1 MSTVVTIK
9 PEDLRKGF
17 AFSKG
22 NNRKNNSLDIRDAS
36 GKPLKGKI
44 RRTLLTG
51 LQLQQQRYNTKRLE
65 AELLTI
71 EDLKVKVDGVVNGTL
86 KISSTD
92 KQAILDGYYMKS
104 FTDYG
109 KCSLEE
115 LDTISLEANL
125 DEIQKQA
132 LINAYQQLKGN
143 S

>member
-17 AFSKG
+17 VFSKG

-36 GKPLKGKI
+36 GKPLKGKV

-65 AELLTI
+65 AELLNL
-71 EDLKVKVDGVVNGTL
+71 EELKSKVDAIVTGIL

-104 FTDYG
+104 FTDYT
-109 KCSLEE
+109 KCSVEE
-115 LDTISLEANL
+115 LDDILKEANL

-132 LINAYQQLKGN
+132 LLNAYEQLKGK